1 MHGIWVLGVSVVIGL
16 LGVVASPA
24 SADDLGPIRVDVER
38 ALPEDALDRVL
49 ASPPLVFRG
58 APRRGSLVYR
68 ERVNGVVL
76 IASTN
81 TVGTGVVVSEQ
92 GDIITNEHVVRDAH
106 KARGDEWVAVW
117 FKPSNGVRPAKS
129 DFLLARILQRN
140 QRRDLAHI
148 QLTQF
153 RSPPR
158 CPALAR
164 KYSRSVIRR
173 PTSGPSAR
181 ASCLRFERTMS
192 GSIRTAFCGARRRFR
207 LKLPSIPATPVVL
220 YSMTKARWLALWSA
234 RQRRPTACTSRS
246 RLSTSASFCG
256 VETPDETRSA
266 FLDGVSPC
274 VLTARPQSSSTI
286 RSRMRATRSRI
297 DGP

>member
-1 MHGIWVLGVSVVIGL
+1 MHGIWVLGVSIVIGL
-16 LGVVASPA
+16 LSVVVSPA
-24 SADDLGPIRVDVER
+24 SADDLGPIRVNVER

-148 QLTQF
+148 QLTQLM
-153 RSPPR
+153 PQTAVVIP
-158 CPALAR
+158 LAT
-164 KYSRSVIRR
+164 V
-173 PTSGPSAR
+173 
-181 ASCLRFERTMS
+181 M
-192 GSIRTAFCGARRRFR
+192 
-207 LKLPSIPATPVVL
+207 PSIGQEVFTIGHPKT
-220 YSMTKARWLALWSA
+220 YLWSFS
-234 RQRRPTACTSRS
+234 QGIVSQIRPNY
-246 RLSTSASFCG
+246 
-256 VETPDETRSA
+256 EWKYPDGILRSA
-266 FLDGVSPC
+266 TTIQTQAPINPGDSGGPLLDDEGAVVGIVVGSATETDGVYFAVSAQH
-274 VLTARPQSSSTI
+274 VRELLR
-286 RSRMRATRSRI
+286 R
-297 DGP
+297 

>member
-92 GDIITNEHVVRDAH
+92 GDIITNEHVIRDAY

-148 QLTQF
+148 QLTQLM
-153 RSPPR
+153 PQTAVVIP
-158 CPALAR
+158 LA
-164 KYSRSVIRR
+164 
-173 PTSGPSAR
+173 SA
-181 ASCLRFERTMS
+181 M
-192 GSIRTAFCGARRRFR
+192 
-207 LKLPSIPATPVVL
+207 PSIGQEVFTIGHPKT
-220 YSMTKARWLALWSA
+220 YLWSFS
-234 RQRRPTACTSRS
+234 QGIVSQIRPNYEWKYPDGILRSATAIQTQAPINPGDSGGP
-246 RLSTSASFCG
+246 LLDDAGAVVGIVVGSAS
-256 VETPDETRSA
+256 ETDSVYFAVSA
-266 FLDGVSPC
+266 QHVREL
-274 VLTARPQSSSTI
+274 LR
-286 RSRMRATRSRI
+286 R
-297 DGP
+297 